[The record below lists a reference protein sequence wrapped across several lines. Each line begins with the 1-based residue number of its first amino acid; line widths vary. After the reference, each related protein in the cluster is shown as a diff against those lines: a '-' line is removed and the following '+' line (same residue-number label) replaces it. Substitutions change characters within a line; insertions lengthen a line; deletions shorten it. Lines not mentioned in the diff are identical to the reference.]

1 MKKDSS
7 FKILLEDDEN
17 QLMVDKVQ
25 NEKNINILCSLTLHR
40 KLT

>member
-7 FKILLEDDEN
+7 FKMLLEDDEN

-25 NEKNINILCSLTLHR
+25 NDKILTFLVA
-40 KLT
+40 